1 MLTSPLRVHLA
12 DSDHFSRAG
21 ISSALAEAQDLVLEK
36 SYSSIAEAVE
46 GSITHLPDIVL
57 IEGTLKGENLDD
69 AISSIVSGSPTTKV
83 VMLAVQ
89 HDTRSMTKAHA
100 AGSSGY
106 LTKDTIQFELPEA
119 LRMIAE
125 GYSLFAQ
132 PSDDEIFPPR
142 SRLLTN
148 RHAVLES
155 LGPRDCQLVALVAAG
170 NTNSRIARS
179 MHISEG
185 SVKLYLARIMEKLQI
200 ANRVQLAVIAAEAG
214 IISFADLES
223 N

>member
-1 MLTSPLRVHLA
+1 MFTSPLRVHLA

-21 ISSALAEAQDLVLEK
+21 ISSALADAQDLVLERA
-36 SYSSIAEAVE
+36 YSSISEAVE
-46 GSITHLPDIVL
+46 GSVEYRPDIVL
-57 IEGTLKGENLDD
+57 VEESLRGENLGE
-69 AISSIVSGSPTTKV
+69 AISFITSSSPETKV
-83 VMLAVQ
+83 VVLAVK
-89 HDTRSMTKAHA
+89 HDTGSMTRAHA

-106 LTKDTIQFELPEA
+106 LTKDTIQLELPAA

-148 RHAVLES
+148 HHTVLES
-155 LGPRDCQLVALVAAG
+155 LDPRDRKLVALVAAG
-170 NTNSRIARS
+170 NTNSRVAKSI
-179 MHISEG
+179 HISEG

-214 IISFADLES
+214 LISFADLES
-223 N
+223 D